1 MSSSAERLRELA
13 LVAALNVAALGAA
26 LATVRDPRLGAVAV
40 VPAPTATVEPTATSA
55 RLHVYVS
62 GAVATPDV
70 VQLAEGARAQDAVRA
85 AGGFAGEADRAA
97 INLAAPLADGQQLH
111 VPAKGEAPAT
121 VAGLSAAPMSAPAV
135 GASGGALTTAAA
147 SGAPPGASS
156 GGAAP
161 SGGALVDVNRATAA
175 ELEALPG
182 VGPALAARIIAYRE
196 ANGPFA
202 SADDLDAV
210 SGIGARTLE
219 RLRPFVAV
227 R

>member
-1 MSSSAERLRELA
+1 MGPYAVSMSPTRIREL
-13 LVAALNVAALGAA
+13 VTMAALNVAALGAA
-26 LATVRDPRLGAVAV
+26 LASIRDPRAGAVLV
-40 VPAPTATVEPTATSA
+40 MPAPTATLAPTPTAA

-70 VQLAEGARAQDAVRA
+70 VELDEGARAADAIRA
-85 AGGFAGEADRAA
+85 AGGFAAQADHAG
-97 INLAAPLADGQQLH
+97 INLAAPVGDGQQLH
-111 VPAKGEAPAT
+111 VPAIGEAPPAQ
-121 VAGLSAAPMSAPAV
+121 AGLSAAPAGAGLVAGAPRGS
-135 GASGGALTTAAA
+135 GAIGGATTA
-147 SGAPPGASS
+147 SGAGATI
-156 GGAAP
+156 
-161 SGGALVDVNRATAA
+161 DINRASAG

-182 VGPALAARIIAYRE
+182 VGPALAARIVAFRE

-202 SADDLDAV
+202 TADGLDAV